1 MESRVR
7 GVLEGRYGLRIG
19 RCLGRG
25 GFAEVWEATSS
36 SGVACAL
43 KISLGPIL
51 ASRRAR
57 QERDAL
63 EHVKGLNG
71 HPHIVTL
78 FDVWEVEN
86 YLVTRWELSTE
97 GSLSDLALREGG
109 RLPPDRL
116 CRYLLDAADGIQ
128 AMHAKD
134 IVHGDIKPENLL
146 LFFGRVKVG
155 DLGLARLAAQ
165 GTSRSVGF
173 TPGYAPPEV
182 RSGRTHPSMDLYGL
196 AATYVRLRTGREPFG
211 HDSNAIAQRQQ
222 SALFDPTGLLP
233 EEITL
238 LRSALASCP
247 EHRPTEG
254 VLHWARMLAGV
265 HSSGR
270 TFGASIGA
278 GAGAHAAGGGVGP
291 RKTQFEIL
299 PPQRGL
305 GAESVVRRQT
315 VWEGPLPPSGG
326 TPSLPRPHA
335 ADEMASAVPLP
346 PSHLPQ
352 PWAAPAAVGARH
364 SSPARAADGHASARN
379 NMSPLKWVAASAAVL
394 LMCLV
399 LYGLAVLGKAWKRA
413 ETIAAAMPGAGV
425 DARVNGE
432 NAAKQSSQEQ
442 AGRDGLVG
450 SGSHSRG
457 TAPTAAGKARTE
469 PEAVAPLNDWAS
481 ELALDPDSPELE
493 PYVPSGDVGGAR
505 EDVSPPLWDEA
516 TDSEQVVDTPLGSG
530 NVPTEPKA
538 SAEEDVSG
546 QEHTS
551 AQAADSTEKKGI
563 ASSPAKTGPAEYATV
578 EEFEQALASCGSDAD
593 RLELCDDVASTSF
606 LPAPV
611 RAKAQALREQ
621 YAAAVRAQQL
631 ADEACQLLKE
641 RKVPAACEK
650 LKQANALAPHRLRA
664 AFLLG
669 LVEWLELHN
678 ASEAQRYFRACLKRD
693 PQHAPTLNN
702 LALIEL
708 RQGHTRTAVN
718 YLKRAH
724 QAAPE
729 MRQVI
734 HNLQMVV
741 FHAQAGDLALGR
753 NDVRLLVAFLSETGA
768 DPLDRSVAWL
778 FVDMGAAGGDASGLQ
793 AALNPT
799 WQAWVDRICIR
810 CNGLGYMDCP
820 ANCAEGTVATRKEVD
835 ASGFLP
841 QRGSV
846 AVRTRCSKCGGRGKV
861 SCNGCG
867 GSGVQ

>member
-78 FDVWEVEN
+78 FDVWEVQN

-182 RSGRTHPSMDLYGL
+182 RLGHTHPSMDLYGL

-211 HDSNAIAQRQQ
+211 HDAEAIVQRQQ
-222 SALFDPTGLLP
+222 SVHFDTTGLLP
-233 EEITL
+233 EEISL
-238 LRSALASCP
+238 LRSALAWRP
-247 EHRPTEG
+247 EQRPTEG

-265 HSSGR
+265 HSTGS
-270 TFGASIGA
+270 TFGSSSWASPVA
-278 GAGAHAAGGGVGP
+278 PAAAGGALT

-299 PPQRGL
+299 PPQAGL
-305 GAESVVRRQT
+305 GAKPVVRRQT
-315 VWEGPLPPSGG
+315 VWEGPLPPSGRTTG
-326 TPSLPRPHA
+326 LQLPDA
-335 ADEMASAVPLP
+335 ADTTPNPVPP
-346 PSHLPQ
+346 PPPRLLQ
-352 PWAAPAAVGARH
+352 PWAAASSVGVPLAR
-364 SSPARAADGHASARN
+364 PASARDGYGAVRN
-379 NMSPLKWVAASAAVL
+379 RLSPLKLLAASAAAL
-394 LMCLV
+394 LLCFV
-399 LYGLAVLGKAWKRA
+399 LYGLVELGGGSKPAQPL
-413 ETIAAAMPGAGV
+413 AAAMPGAGEG
-425 DARVNGE
+425 ARA
-432 NAAKQSSQEQ
+432 NAKAAQQPSQEQ
-442 AGRDGLVG
+442 DVADGVVASGSRSQSTAPAWAANTRTESEAGGPEDGLA
-450 SGSHSRG
+450 S
-457 TAPTAAGKARTE
+457 
-469 PEAVAPLNDWAS
+469 EAVANTEP
-481 ELALDPDSPELE
+481 PELE
-493 PYVPSGDVGGAR
+493 PYAPSSEVGDSQ
-505 EDVSPPLWDEA
+505 EDESAPACDEA
-516 TDSEQVVDTPLGSG
+516 TDGEELADAPLGSAD
-530 NVPTEPKA
+530 PFAEATA
-538 SAEEDVSG
+538 SAEEDTAA
-546 QEHTS
+546 QEDAT
-551 AQAADSTEKKGI
+551 AVAGEAMEEDAV
-563 ASSPAKTGPAEYATV
+563 ASSPAETGSGSFATV
-578 EEFEQALASCGSDAD
+578 DEFEQALASCSSDAD
-593 RLELCDDVASTSF
+593 RLELCDDVASSNF
-606 LPAPV
+606 LPTAV
-611 RAKAQALREQ
+611 RTKAQALRELYQ
-621 YAAAVRAQQL
+621 AAVSAAQL
-631 ADEACQLLKE
+631 ADEACELLE
-641 RKVPAACEK
+641 QRRVAEACAK
-650 LKQANALAPHRLRA
+650 LKQANALAPDRMRA

-669 LVEWLELHN
+669 LVEWLELHD
-678 ASEAQRYFRACLKRD
+678 APEAQRYFRACMKRD
-693 PQHAPTLNN
+693 PNHAPTLNN

-708 RQGHTRTAVN
+708 RLGHTRTAVN
-718 YLKRAH
+718 YLKRAY
-724 QAAPE
+724 QAAPQ

-734 HNLQMVV
+734 HNLQKVV
-741 FHAQAGDLALGR
+741 FHAQAGALALGR
-753 NDVRLLVAFLSETGA
+753 NDVRLLVAFLSEAGA
-768 DPLDRSVAWL
+768 DPFDQRVGWL

-799 WQAWVDRICIR
+799 WQAWEDRICLR
-810 CNGLGYMDCP
+810 CGGLGYMDCP
-820 ANCAEGTVATRKEVD
+820 AKCAEGTVATRKEVD

-846 AVRTRCSKCGGRGKV
+846 AVRTRCSSCGGRGKV
-861 SCNGCG
+861 TCNGCG